1 MRLDRIRLKRGLVAA
16 AFLVPAFFAGTATA
30 DDDAA
35 TAALKKGYELKK
47 AGKCAEA
54 VVFLRESFEKRPSA
68 KAVLN
73 LAECEESSG
82 RFLTARAHYKEGKR
96 LSESEKQPELASV
109 ADARIA
115 AIEPRVPRVTFQVPA
130 GAELSIDGTKQATP
144 TDVEIDPGDHVA
156 KVSGEGFEDGTESFS
171 LGPGE
176 RRTVTLGLGARRSGP
191 KPAQSATSPDGRPTS
206 ESDSTGRGQRVAGAV
221 STGAGLVLVGI
232 GSVLALTAKSD
243 YDAAVSASCDP
254 TGCDAAGQDA
264 ISSTRGRAGVATL
277 LFVAGG
283 IATVG
288 GVVLYFTAKKSPVRA
303 GVAGTGIFLSGTF

>member
-1 MRLDRIRLKRGLVAA
+1 MRLDRIRSKRGLFVS
-16 AFLVPAFFAGTATA
+16 AFLVTASFAGTATA

-35 TAALKKGYELKK
+35 TTALKKGYELKK

-54 VVFLRESFEKRPSA
+54 VVFLRESFEKRPTA

-73 LAECEESSG
+73 LAECEESAG

-96 LSESEKQPELASV
+96 LSESQNQPELTSV
-109 ADARIA
+109 ADARTA

-130 GAELSIDGTKQATP
+130 GAELSIDGTKQVTTA
-144 TDVEIDPGDHVA
+144 DVEIDPGDHVA

-176 RRTVTLGLGARRSGP
+176 RRAVTLHFGAKRSGP
-191 KPAQSATSPDGRPTS
+191 KSTQPSTFAIGQPTS
-206 ESDSTGRGQRVAGAV
+206 EGDSTGSGQRVAGAMT
-221 STGAGLVLVGI
+221 TGAGLVLVGV

-243 YDAAVSASCDP
+243 YDAAVRASCDP
-254 TGCDAAGQDA
+254 TGCDTAGRDA
-264 ISSTRGRAGVATL
+264 ISSARGRAGVATV

-288 GVVLYFTAKKSPVRA
+288 GVVLYLTAKKSSVRA
-303 GVAGTGIFLSGTF
+303 GVAGTGVFVSGTF